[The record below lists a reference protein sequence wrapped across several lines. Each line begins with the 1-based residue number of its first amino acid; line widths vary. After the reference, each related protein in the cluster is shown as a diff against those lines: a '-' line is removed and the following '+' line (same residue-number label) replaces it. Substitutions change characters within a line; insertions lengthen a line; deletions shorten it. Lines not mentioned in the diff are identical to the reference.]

1 VEKAKKAIEMTDNSS
16 LSLEKIKL
24 KANTNPT
31 TGTLI
36 SEARSALLKNVVM
49 MMIVMKDTLFGNSL
63 QVSSWV
69 ASASPSLSKAG
80 SSERRSRLQ
89 SPELLVRMAQL
100 SKWDKS
106 QMSVS
111 TTSTLSS
118 QLSTNN
124 NSHQ

>member
-1 VEKAKKAIEMTDNSS
+1 MTDNSS

-24 KANTNPT
+24 KANTNLT
-31 TGTLI
+31 TGTPI